1 MLTYYKHP
9 SQFGNIFIYWKRSKC
24 YSFNYNNSLS
34 PTFVNIFLVLFPLLL
49 YETTFLRK
57 VENLYPITA
66 LICQERWK
74 TLSQST
80 FSDFADTVR
89 STISWQFQIDYSP
102 PTEFLYFSLV
112 VNIWIQGEAF
122 SGECTQFYI
131 KVKWRVHIYYNM

>member
-1 MLTYYKHP
+1 MFYFLKMLTYYKHP
-9 SQFGNIFIYWKRSKC
+9 SQFGNIFIYWKRSKR

-112 VNIWIQGEAF
+112 VNIRIQGEAF
-122 SGECTQFYI
+122 SGEFTQFYI
-131 KVKWRVHIYYNM
+131 KVK